1 MKMSEDVFIYD
12 AIRTPRGR
20 GKSTGSLYEVAPIK
34 LAEGLFKELEKR
46 NKLPTD
52 RVDFVVMGCV
62 TPYAEQGGDLPKAA
76 VYNAGWDQSIAA
88 AQINTFCA
96 SGLTATNMGAALIG
110 SGTNNLVV
118 TGGIECMSRLSFG
131 AEGLVMFLDPDTSFK
146 HKSVPQG
153 IGADLV
159 ATMDGTTREAVDEFA
174 LRSQKLAKEAWEKG
188 YFSKSVVPVKDELG
202 RVILDRDEHIRS
214 DTTLEKLAELKPS
227 FEKIGEMGFDDIIL
241 SRYTEIESIN
251 HVHTAGNS
259 SGIVDGASLI
269 LLGTKKIGEELGL
282 RPRARIVAT
291 GMTSSDPSIM
301 LNSPPIV
308 TKQVLKK
315 ANLTLDQI
323 DLFEINE
330 AFASVVLHFIK
341 ETGAPLDKINV
352 NGGAIAMGHP
362 LGATGAMILGT
373 LLDELERRHLR
384 YGLATLCAGGGMGV
398 ATIIERVEG

>member
-1 MKMSEDVFIYD
+1 MSEDVYIYD

-20 GKSTGSLYEVAPIK
+20 GKNTGSLYEVTPVK

-46 NKLPTD
+46 NKLPTN

-62 TPYAEQGGDLPKAA
+62 TPYAEQGGDIPKAA
-76 VYNAGWDQSIAA
+76 VYNAGWDESIPA

-96 SGLTATNMGAALIG
+96 SGLTAANMGAALVG
-110 SGTNNLVV
+110 SGTNDLVV
-118 TGGIECMSRLSFG
+118 AGGVECMSRISFG
-131 AEGLVMFLDPDTSFK
+131 SEGLVMFLDPDTNVK

-153 IGADLV
+153 VSADLV
-159 ATMDGTTREAVDEFA
+159 ATIDNTTREDVDQFA
-174 LRSQKLAKEAWEKG
+174 LRSQKLASEAWQKG
-188 YFSKSVVPVKDELG
+188 YFNKSVIPVKDDLG
-202 RVILDRDEHIRS
+202 ALILDRDEHIRS
-214 DTTLEKLAELKPS
+214 DTTFETLSKLKPS
-227 FEKIGEMGFDDIIL
+227 FEKVGAVGFDDVIL

-251 HVHTAGNS
+251 HIHTAGNS
-259 SGIVDGASLI
+259 SGIVDGASLV
-269 LLGTKKIGEELGL
+269 LLGNKKIGKELGL
-282 RPRARIVAT
+282 KPRARIVAT
-291 GMTSSDPSIM
+291 AMTSSDPSIM
-301 LNSPPIV
+301 LNAPPIV
-308 TKQVLKK
+308 TKKVLKK

-323 DLFEINE
+323 DLIEINE
-330 AFASVVLHFIK
+330 AFASVVIHFIK

-384 YGLATLCAGGGMGV
+384 YGLATLCAAGGMGV